1 MRAVGVEWGE
11 GNGGMF
17 TSVLLGHCFR
27 DGVGGFA
34 GGRGVVLFKRDG
46 GLLGRTSGGARG
58 G

>member
-1 MRAVGVEWGE
+1 MRAVGAEWGE

-34 GGRGVVLFKRDG
+34 GGRGEVLSKRDG
-46 GLLGRTSGGARG
+46 GVLGRTFGGG
-58 G
+58 